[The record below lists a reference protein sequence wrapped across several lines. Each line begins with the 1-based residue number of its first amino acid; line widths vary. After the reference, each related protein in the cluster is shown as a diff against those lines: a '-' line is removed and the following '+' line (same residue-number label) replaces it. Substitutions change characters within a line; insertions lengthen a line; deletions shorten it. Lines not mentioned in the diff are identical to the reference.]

1 MPTIVAHII
10 PEFIVRA
17 SYYIHVVLIV
27 IEINVAGKFAAKLK
41 VTNTNSIKE
50 NLKYNMTCLAVVN
63 CRPLYYVSSK
73 IVGRLVFFLR
83 LKTNQKCCSNIGKG
97 NCGCVK
103 KNCRYA
109 QVLFVFLLISHVL
122 TR

>member
-1 MPTIVAHII
+1 MPCSCKLQT
-10 PEFIVRA
+10 F
-17 SYYIHVVLIV
+17 VLCQ
-27 IEINVAGKFAAKLK
+27 L
-41 VTNTNSIKE
+41 E
-50 NLKYNMTCLAVVN
+50 NCWTA
-63 CRPLYYVSSK
+63 R
-73 IVGRLVFFLR
+73 VFFLR